1 MYILQNKVQTPRIWL
16 FSTFQTSSPNTS
28 PLPREYW
35 IPNCSTCSSRWVLVF
50 YPRKR
55 EHSLYL
61 EGSTYWPGKIPI
73 PHPTYSSN
81 IGKYS
86 ILLYTISCSVYN
98 NVQVHLF
105 CSFILTTCLSRL
117 SSNRNSSREPFW
129 LPKSQS
135 SMNSHKKRCDLF
147 YHTVSPLQS
156 KPFEFRDC
164 AIFPD
169 LTRDVHWPIY
179 LSFEPS
185 FLVSHNE
192 KQEARSWRPMVKKQY
207 SIWEL
212 LRMADSKSF
221 HH

>member
-55 EHSLYL
+55 EQSLYL
-61 EGSTYWPGKIPI
+61 EGSTYWPEKIPI
-73 PHPTYSSN
+73 PHSTYSSN

-86 ILLYTISCSVYN
+86 ILLYTINCSVYK

-105 CSFILTTCLSRL
+105 CSYILTTCFSRP

-129 LPKSQS
+129 LPTSQS
-135 SMNSHKKRCDLF
+135 SMNSHKKTLWLILSHC
-147 YHTVSPLQS
+147 
-156 KPFEFRDC
+156 
-164 AIFPD
+164 FPTAKQT
-169 LTRDVHWPIY
+169 LWIQGLCHFSW
-179 LSFEPS
+179 
-185 FLVSHNE
+185 SH
-192 KQEARSWRPMVKKQY
+192 
-207 SIWEL
+207 
-212 LRMADSKSF
+212 
-221 HH
+221 